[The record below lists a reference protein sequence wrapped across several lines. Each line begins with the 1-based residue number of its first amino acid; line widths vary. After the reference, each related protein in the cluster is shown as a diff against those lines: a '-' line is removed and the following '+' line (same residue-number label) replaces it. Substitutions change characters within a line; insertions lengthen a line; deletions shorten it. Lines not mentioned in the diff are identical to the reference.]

1 MSKPNPFLLSPN
13 HSVMESY
20 KERITVSQWREI
32 LLDERDT
39 MIFKG
44 TVRQLVAKNLGYGVV
59 EVSKAPLDKKLPT
72 GIL

>member
-1 MSKPNPFLLSPN
+1 
-13 HSVMESY
+13 MESY
-20 KERITVSQWREI
+20 TERITVSQWREV

-44 TVRQLVAKNLGYGVV
+44 NVRQLVAKNLGYGVV